1 MKFIILLVLIIIPS
15 LCFSYPKEAY
25 TWIMAPNYGIQFFQ
39 NKDISTFILDATKF
53 NDSTSRYHFSVISDT
68 TGKLLY
74 FSKGDQVFD
83 SNFDT
88 IKTTKSLINKS
99 KTYTQITT
107 ILKAPGVKFNYFLLN
122 TNGNGIWT
130 GDYFTDSNFGIRELF
145 SDQPVNLWYKDT
157 IQTPSS
163 SDFGVIQHNNKTDYW
178 LLTHQNNF
186 IYMHKITKDGLV
198 KNVVKKLDVTKR
210 PDDIK
215 ISPKGDKV
223 LISWSSNNDP
233 HFILYD
239 FDNITGK
246 LWKLHNSNLGAFG
259 TGQTGVSFSYDGRYI
274 YFYQNKTL
282 YLINTDDTYDF
293 HQIELQNY
301 VDDNVFDMS
310 MGPDGRMYIAYFTK
324 GIYRINSSSEELL
337 NNQINLAYVCEY
349 NFDNTYYLNRHRFPK
364 FMHNCFDFHLE
375 LVATNPCNISEGTA
389 LSAYNSNIPAG
400 SSWHWTCPDSAKS
413 NNLILTESDVKKHG
427 LGKYYFET
435 DNGHIKLKDS
445 IDLSNFQEFI
455 ISISSNKKYL
465 CTDENLTLKAISNKQ
480 IKSLLWSTGSNNQE
494 IIISQ
499 PGKYTVEITDTANC
513 AKTTEIEILNAS
525 GILEVKNDNSYI
537 TEYPYEKVQNIQLEM
552 KNLLSD
558 SIKIQSVNFV
568 NNNFMEAIDF
578 PSVLEA
584 KKSKTINLKISPK
597 EYGKLTD
604 TLLIKFENDCN
615 AIEQTVFKADVFLK
629 TKIVGYSVD
638 TETNKDLQI
647 PFYAVPVGLYNGVKS
662 EDFSCLLS
670 IDTTFFSFNSCTKT
684 LESNSIKNGKRELL
698 ISGNIDGINSNTPL
712 FTISGK
718 TLEKVGNSTIE
729 ILKFDWDNSYIQT
742 DSLKSPVLS
751 IYQTTVTDEKSEK
764 YIKYNNGILEITSVD
779 LEQNNI
785 KIYNVLGDICYEN
798 IFSKNLVIDVSKYI
812 NGIYF
817 VVLESNGIVTMR
829 YKFIKQK

>member
-1 MKFIILLVLIIIPS
+1 MKFFILILLIIPTV
-15 LCFSYPKEAY
+15 CFSYPKEAY

-39 NKDISTFILDATKF
+39 NKDISTFLLDVNKF
-53 NDSTSRYHFSVISDT
+53 NGKSLREHFSVISDT

-74 FSKGDQVFD
+74 FSKGDKVYD

-88 IKTTKSLINKS
+88 IKTTKTLTNNI
-99 KTYTQITT
+99 TGYTQITT
-107 ILKAPGVKFNYFLLN
+107 ILKAPGDKFNYFLLN
-122 TNGNGIWT
+122 TNGNGLETW
-130 GDYFTDSNFGIRELF
+130 GYSPGNAFGIRELF
-145 SDQPVNLWYKDT
+145 SDQPVNSWYKDT
-157 IQTPSS
+157 IQTYSS
-163 SDFGVIQHNNKTDYW
+163 PDFGIIQHNNKTDYW
-178 LLTHQNNF
+178 LLTHENNF
-186 IYMHKITKDGLV
+186 IYSRKITKDGLV
-198 KNVVKKLDVTKR
+198 KNVVKKLEVPKR
-210 PDDIK
+210 PEYIT

-223 LISWSSNNDP
+223 LLSWSSNNDP
-233 HFILYD
+233 HFILYN

-246 LWKLHNSNLGAFG
+246 LTKPQNGTLGAFG

-310 MGPDGRMYIAYFTK
+310 MGPDGRMYIAYFTQ
-324 GIYRINSSSEELL
+324 GIYRINSTSEKLI
-337 NNQINLAYVCEY
+337 NNEISLGYVCEY
-349 NFDNTYYLNRHRFPK
+349 TFSNDYFSNHHRFPK

-375 LVATNPCNISEGTA
+375 LAATNPCNISEGTA

-445 IDLSNFQEFI
+445 IDLSKFQEFT
-455 ISISSNKKYL
+455 ISISSDKKYL
-465 CTDENLTLKAISNKQ
+465 CTDENLSLKAISNKQ
-480 IKSLLWSTGSNNQE
+480 IKSLLWSTGSNQQE

-499 PGKYTVEITDTANC
+499 PGKYTVEITDSSNC
-513 AKTTEIEILNAS
+513 TKIAEIEILNAS
-525 GILEVKNDNSYI
+525 GILEIKNENSYI

-558 SIKIQSVNFV
+558 SIQIQSIDFV
-568 NNNFMEAIDF
+568 KNNFMEVIDF
-578 PSVLEA
+578 PSVLDA
-584 KKSKTINLKISPK
+584 KTSKNINLKISPK
-597 EYGKLTD
+597 DYGKLTD

-615 AIEQTVFKADVFLK
+615 TIEQTVFKADLFLK
-629 TKIVGYSVD
+629 TKIVGYSVN
-638 TETNKDLQI
+638 TETNKDLLI
-647 PFYAVPVGLYNGVKS
+647 PFYALSIGTYDGVKS
-662 EDFSCLLS
+662 EHFSCLLR
-670 IDTTFFSFNSCTKT
+670 IDTTFFSFNTCTKT
-684 LESNSIKNGKRELL
+684 VESNSIKNGTRELL

-742 DSLKSPVLS
+742 DSLKNPVLS
-751 IYQTTVTDEKSEK
+751 INQTSVTDENYSK
-764 YIKYNNGILEITSVD
+764 YIKFNNGTLEIASID
-779 LEQNNI
+779 LKQNNV

-798 IFSKNLVIDVSKYI
+798 IFLNNLNIDVSQYL
-812 NGIYF
+812 NGIYL
-817 VVLESNGIVTMR
+817 VVLEFDGIVTTR
-829 YKFIKQK
+829 YKFLKQ